1 MDKLPMIV
9 SASQASNFKTGWQ
22 EKLLGGGTVA
32 TPGGL
37 EILEADQINKLLAS
51 GGTVI
56 FRSRKMSSS
65 AFLET
70 LR

>member
-1 MDKLPMIV
+1 MDKLPVIV
-9 SASQASNFKTGWQ
+9 SSSQASEFKPGWQ

-37 EILEADQINKLLAS
+37 DILEADQITKIMAS
-51 GGTVI
+51 GGSVI
-56 FRSRKMSSS
+56 FRGRKMASS